1 MSIWS
6 YKIVIVLP
14 VLAFGLT
21 GCLSTKPYQPPENA
35 TTATLT
41 YDIDPSSFY
50 SPARFID
57 KGYAERID
65 IELVPSPLSVALAV
79 NAKAKTIYMNLPKR
93 DFVSE
98 INTFEAG
105 KKLRFSYQHKMVQ
118 GLGDWP
124 LLCVV
129 AIDVTLLPN
138 RNYILRGNTTTE
150 NFRSKTNFLG
160 EKVEAEDTSCQFKI
174 IDTQSN
180 KVIAEGST
188 QKFEKMIP
196 FYNRF

>member
-6 YKIVIVLP
+6 YKTIIILP
-14 VLAFGLT
+14 LLAATLT
-21 GCLSTKPYQPPENA
+21 GCLSTKPYEPPKNA
-35 TTATLT
+35 DTATLA
-41 YDIDPSSFY
+41 YDIDPASFY
-50 SPARFID
+50 SPARFIN

-79 NAKAKTIYMNLPKR
+79 NGKAKTIYMNLPER

-124 LLCVV
+124 LLCV
-129 AIDVTLLPN
+129 AAADVTLIPN
-138 RNYILRGNTTTE
+138 RNYILKGNTTTE
-150 NFRSKTNFLG
+150 NFRSKTNFMG
-160 EKVEAEDTSCQFKI
+160 EKVEAEDTSCRFRI

-196 FYNRF
+196 FYDRF